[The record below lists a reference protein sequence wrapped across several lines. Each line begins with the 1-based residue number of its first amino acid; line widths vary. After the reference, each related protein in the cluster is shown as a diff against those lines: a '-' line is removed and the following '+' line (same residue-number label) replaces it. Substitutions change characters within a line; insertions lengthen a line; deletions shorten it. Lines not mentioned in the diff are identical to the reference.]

1 MIVAVVAVRVVQPTF
16 DEVVLV
22 VAVRHLFVP
31 AIVVLAFAIDRGTGR
46 RVRRAHRDDVLIIMS
61 RVRVMQVAVVQEI
74 DVPLVFHF
82 RVATM
87 IVVDVLMVVVSLT
100 GHNVSLPRMV
110 RKGER

>member
-1 MIVAVVAVRVVQPTF
+1 MPRVRVMQSAI
-16 DEVVLV
+16 DEVIDV

-46 RVRRAHRDDVLIIMS
+46 RVRRTYGDDMLIIMT

-74 DVPLVFHF
+74 DVPLVLHF

-87 IVVDVLMVVVSLT
+87 IAVNVFMVVVCLT
-100 GHNVSLPRMV
+100 GHRASLP
-110 RKGER
+110 